1 MSGKF
6 KIDDAYVGSQ
16 GQQWSNMPNA
26 IKHFADYS
34 TFSGSGSGPGD
45 GLKAEN
51 FGGTPNA
58 ANAAKAFLTL
68 MQGLETSLAKVGPY
82 CQAMSDAFTASA
94 KSTSET
100 DSDNAMHVTAS
111 GKEV

>member
-1 MSGKF
+1 VSGKF

-16 GQQWSNMPNA
+16 GQQWSNMPGFM
-26 IKHFADYS
+26 KQFTDYA
-34 TFSGSGSGPGD
+34 TFNGGTPGD

-68 MQGLETSLAKVGPY
+68 MQGLDTSLGKVGPY

-111 GKEV
+111 GKDV

>member
-6 KIDDAYVGSQ
+6 KIDDAYVGDQ
-16 GQQWSNMPNA
+16 GQQWANMPNA
-26 IKHFADYS
+26 IKQFADYS
-34 TFSGSGSGPGD
+34 AFNGGSPGD
-45 GLKAEN
+45 GLKAED

-58 ANAAKAFLTL
+58 ASAAKALLTL
-68 MQGLETSLAKVGPY
+68 MQGLDTSLAKVGNY
-82 CQAMSDAFTASA
+82 CQAMSTAFTNSA

>member
-6 KIDDAYVGSQ
+6 KIDDAYVGDQ

-26 IKHFADYS
+26 IKQFADYS
-34 TFSGSGSGPGD
+34 AFNGGSPGD

-58 ANAAKAFLTL
+58 AGAAKAFLAL
-68 MQGLETSLAKVGPY
+68 MQGLDTSLAKVGNY
-82 CQAMSDAFTASA
+82 CQAMSTAFTSSA
-94 KSTSET
+94 KSTAET